1 MISER
6 NVHSYARLWREIHLI
21 SAKRNVIIGEQ
32 NASAE
37 LHKRYGARG
46 IAGEIVLNVERSEA
60 YAVGILPRLGEI
72 IDRNGLKFVL
82 NGPRT
87 EVKQRISEAKSGVK
101 DADIAAS
108 AAHTVPA
115 LREKLEFARAAG
127 DVLGAQIA
135 AKQQ

>member
-6 NVHSYARLWREIHLI
+6 NVHSYARLRREIHPI
-21 SAKRNVIIGEQ
+21 SPKRNVVIGEQ
-32 NASAE
+32 NASTE
-37 LHKRYGARG
+37 LHKWHEARG
-46 IAGEIVLNVERSEA
+46 IAREIVLNVERSEA
-60 YAVGILPRLGEI
+60 YSVGILPRLGKI

-87 EVKQRISEAKSGVK
+87 EVKQRISETNSGVK

-127 DVLGAQIA
+127 DILGAQIA